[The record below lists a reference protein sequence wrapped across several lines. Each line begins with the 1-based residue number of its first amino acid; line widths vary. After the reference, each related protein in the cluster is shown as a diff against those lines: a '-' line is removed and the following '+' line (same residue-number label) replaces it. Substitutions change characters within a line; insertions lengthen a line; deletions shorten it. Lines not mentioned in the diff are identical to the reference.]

1 MSSRIVRL
9 ADGSR
14 EILAEAEA
22 DARDVEESGPF
33 DWDDDEC
40 DTYLATLN
48 EATAERYAAQ
58 FARVLAADPVTADEL
73 ERGAPW

>member
-40 DTYLATLN
+40 DTYLAGLN
-48 EATAERYAAQ
+48 AETAAAYD
-58 FARVLAADPVTADEL
+58 ARLADLLKNDPVTADEL
-73 ERGAPW
+73 EFPW